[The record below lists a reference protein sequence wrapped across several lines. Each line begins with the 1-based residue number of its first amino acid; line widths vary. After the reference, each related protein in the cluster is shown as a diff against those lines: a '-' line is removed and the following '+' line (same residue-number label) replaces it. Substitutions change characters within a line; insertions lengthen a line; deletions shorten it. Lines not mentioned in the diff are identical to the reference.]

1 MILTF
6 LRIAYLRLR
15 NNPLELLLV
24 FVMPV
29 LFFSIFAMIFSQGI
43 AAGTEKPVRLGLLL
57 PAENAAAA
65 ALLAELQQNT
75 SVICTDLGGLPAGT
89 DVLQR
94 AIVEAQNSSRYDLLL
109 LLPSDFST
117 AEAERFRVRLVTDG
131 QNAMAVAMVRA
142 ILEEYY
148 AVQRVEGVVRQLE
161 ESAAEATA
169 AAERAAK
176 QQLAAQRDAARK
188 AAIASSAAAGGRDL
202 PAVDESERTGEFFR
216 GPASPRQV
224 FAGNGAPPSIES
236 DTALVTAEQP
246 SSVLDPPVDLNPDV
260 AAEVPATVPAVKADV
275 EQLMVSGPEPQI
287 SVDNPQA
294 TDQQN
299 PRIAMYA
306 AGIAVL
312 FLLFACTGHAATM
325 LEEAESGT
333 LDRILV
339 SEAGLLQ
346 IVAGKWLGIYL
357 MGCLQL
363 SVMFVFAEAVFRIHL
378 WRHWDGFLV
387 MAGSTSAATASF
399 AMLMATIC
407 RTRSQLQGAA
417 TVIILSMSA
426 MGGSMIP
433 RFVMSDRM
441 KELGRWTFN
450 AWALDGFQK
459 VFWFQ
464 SPLESLRPEVAV
476 LLGSSLVM
484 SLATLLLSGRWRR
497 GI

>member
-6 LRIAYLRLR
+6 LRIACLRLR

-57 PAENAAAA
+57 PEGNVAA
-65 ALLAELQQNT
+65 AELQSELRQN
-75 SVICTDLGGLPAGT
+75 SSLICTDLGVLPTESEGRER
-89 DVLQR
+89 VIL
-94 AIVEAQNSSRYDLLL
+94 EAQNSSRYDLLL
-109 LLPSDFST
+109 LLPTDFST
-117 AEAERFRVRLVTDG
+117 AEEARFQVRLVTDG

-148 AVQRVEGVVRQLE
+148 AVQRVEGVVEKLQDAAQA
-161 ESAAEATA
+161 AAEVAAA
-169 AAERAAK
+169 AAERA
-176 QQLAAQRDAARK
+176 
-188 AAIASSAAAGGRDL
+188 L
-202 PAVDESERTGEFFR
+202 PAVDDPEGQGSFFRDPVSPRRVFDGSGAPASVESEL
-216 GPASPRQV
+216 SPV
-224 FAGNGAPPSIES
+224 A
-236 DTALVTAEQP
+236 AEQP
-246 SSVLDPPVDLNPDV
+246 ASVLDPPLDSAPGMS
-260 AAEVPATVPAVKADV
+260 ADV
-275 EQLMVSGPEPQI
+275 VDVDTENLLTAGPEPQI

-294 TDQQN
+294 ADQQN

-346 IVAGKWLGIYL
+346 IVAGKWLGIFL

-378 WRHWDGFLV
+378 WSHLDGFLV
-387 MAGSTSAATASF
+387 MAGCTSAATASF
-399 AMLMATIC
+399 AMLMATLC
-407 RTRSQLQGAA
+407 RTRSQLQGTA

-464 SPLESLRPEVAV
+464 SPIESLRPEVTV

-497 GI
+497 GL

>member
-57 PAENAAAA
+57 PGDNAEAAN
-65 ALLAELQQNT
+65 LQAELQGNT
-75 SVICTDLGGLPAGT
+75 SLICTDLGGLPT
-89 DVLQR
+89 ESERQERVIL
-94 AIVEAQNSSRYDLLL
+94 EAQNSSRYDLLL
-109 LLPSDFST
+109 LLPADFST
-117 AEAERFRVRLVTDG
+117 AEEARFQVRLVTDG

-148 AVQRVEGVVRQLE
+148 AVQRVEGVVEKLQQ
-161 ESAAEATA
+161 SVKA
-169 AAERAAK
+169 AAEREP
-176 QQLAAQRDAARK
+176 
-188 AAIASSAAAGGRDL
+188 
-202 PAVDESERTGEFFR
+202 PAVNRSEGQGEFFND
-216 GPASPRQV
+216 PISPGRV
-224 FAGNGAPPSIES
+224 FAGNGAPPSVES
-236 DTALVTAEQP
+236 GLSPVTAEQP
-246 SSVLDPPVDLNPDV
+246 ASVLDPPIDPAPGIP
-260 AAEVPATVPAVKADV
+260 AAAADSKS
-275 EQLMVSGPEPQI
+275 EPLLTSGPEPQI

-346 IVAGKWLGIYL
+346 IVAGKWLGIFL

-363 SVMFVFAEAVFRIHL
+363 TVMFVFAEAVFRIHL
-378 WRHWDGFLV
+378 WRHVDGFLV

-407 RTRSQLQGAA
+407 RTRSQLQGTA

-464 SPLESLRPEVAV
+464 SPLESLRPEVTV

-484 SLATLLLSGRWRR
+484 SLVTLLLSGRWRR
-497 GI
+497 GL

>member
-57 PAENAAAA
+57 PAGNSAAAD
-65 ALLAELQQNT
+65 LQAELQQDT
-75 SVICTDLGGLPAGT
+75 SLICTDLGGLPSGAER
-89 DVLQR
+89 LQR
-94 AIVEAQNSSRYDLLL
+94 AVLEAQNSSRYDLLL
-109 LLPSDFST
+109 LLPADFSP
-117 AEAERFRVRLVTDG
+117 ADEERFQVRLVTDG

-148 AVQRVEGVVRQLE
+148 AVQRVEGVVKQLE
-161 ESAAEATA
+161 ESAAEAAA
-169 AAERAAK
+169 AAERAA
-176 QQLAAQRDAARK
+176 QEQIAAVRRSARNAAR
-188 AAIASSAAAGGRDL
+188 AEAGREL
-202 PAVDESERTGEFFR
+202 PTVDEAERAGEFFR
-216 GPASPRQV
+216 NPRSPRQI
-224 FAGNGAPPSIES
+224 FAGNGVPPSEES
-236 DTALVTAEQP
+236 GTGGVIAEQP
-246 SSVLDPPVDLNPDV
+246 ASVLDSPVDLVPEV
-260 AAEVPATVPAVKADV
+260 AAEVRAATPVVTSDA
-275 EQLMVSGPEPQI
+275 EQLMSSGLEPRI

-325 LEEAESGT
+325 LEESESGT

-363 SVMFVFAEAVFRIHL
+363 TVMFVFAEAVFRIQL

-464 SPLESLRPEVAV
+464 SSLESLRPEVAV

-484 SLATLLLSGRWRR
+484 SLVTLLLSGRWRR